1 MPGVASPL
9 LQLDS
14 HLLTWITG
22 HRIGLLDG
30 PMWLISVVGRG
41 GMVWL
46 AIGAALAIA
55 KRLPP
60 RGLLQLVLA
69 ILMASVLA
77 DQILKPLINRERP
90 FAHLT
95 ELRVIGGHPESSS
108 FPSGHSANAFA
119 GATTL
124 SVLVPGAQ
132 AVWWPLAVV
141 IAFSRVYLGVHH
153 PLDVVGGAIV
163 GLASAA
169 IALRMRWRSPDR

>member
-1 MPGVASPL
+1 
-9 LQLDS
+9 
-14 HLLTWITG
+14 
-22 HRIGLLDG
+22 
-30 PMWLISVVGRG
+30 
-41 GMVWL
+41 MVWL

-95 ELRVIGGHPESSS
+95 ELRVIGG
-108 FPSGHSANAFA
+108 PSGHSANAFA
-119 GATTL
+119 GAMTL

-163 GLASAA
+163 GLAAAA
-169 IALRMRWRSPDR
+169 IALRIRWRSPDR